1 MIDFQPADVGYLQR
15 AFSDAIEEARRRSE
29 LNMTTSAAIYE
40 EQARNCKKLRD
51 KILSTMDATVRAS
64 YPTTSRQQTKGGIVC
79 RSVCRSIRANGVKW
93 GHLDTMLHYENASS

>member
-29 LNMTTSAAIYE
+29 LNMTTSAATYE

-51 KILSTMDATVRAS
+51 KILSTMPDNVRAS
-64 YPTTSRQQTKGGIVC
+64 YPDYEPPSDR
-79 RSVCRSIRANGVKW
+79 RSP
-93 GHLDTMLHYENASS
+93 